1 MDTKWVKVLFFETS
15 IWNGLEIYGKGVYRT
30 QSIIYDGAL
39 GENGQR
45 FYVLNYFRAKAPL

>member
-15 IWNGLEIYGKGVYRT
+15 ICNGLEIYGKGVYRT

-45 FYVLNYFRAKAPL
+45 FYVLNYFRPKAPL